1 MADFYKHPLSL
12 FAYHRNQTQERFES
26 LRIQTIGGPM
36 SAFRFGST
44 IRYGLLVVVILGSAL
59 VIPNA
64 VVSQQSATAKPPEQ
78 SDPFRPLRPFLGKW
92 EGDSQGEPGIGK
104 MERDYGF
111 VLGDKFVQV
120 LNKAVYAPQ
129 KKNPKGETHED
140 FGFLGYDRGLKKLSF
155 RQFHI
160 EGFVVQYS
168 LESISEDGRSFVF
181 TSTSIENISPGW
193 IARETYRFISDDEF
207 IETFALAGP
216 GKEFETYS
224 ETRFRR
230 KR

>member
-1 MADFYKHPLSL
+1 
-12 FAYHRNQTQERFES
+12 
-26 LRIQTIGGPM
+26 M
-36 SAFRFGST
+36 SAFRLGLAVG
-44 IRYGLLVVVILGSAL
+44 YVLLVAIVIDSVL
-59 VIPNA
+59 VIHP
-64 VVSQQSATAKPPEQ
+64 STLGQQSATTKLPGQ
-78 SDPFRPLRPFLGKW
+78 SDPFKPVRQFIGKW
-92 EGDSQGEPGIGK
+92 EGDSQGEPGVGK
-104 MERDYGF
+104 MEREYVF
-111 VLGDKFVQV
+111 VLKERF
-120 LNKAVYAPQ
+120 LRISNKAVYPPQ
-129 KKNPKGETHED
+129 QKNPKGETHED
-140 FGFLGYDRGLKKLSF
+140 LGFIGYDRALKKLTF

-181 TSTSIENISPGW
+181 TSTAIENIATGW
-193 IARETYRFISDDEF
+193 RARETYRFLSNNEF